1 MLNLFVKSVIFS
13 VIVPGIVAVLIPIL
27 IAGEKVT
34 ENIFFILPGLLL
46 LACGSIVYSWC
57 VWDFVSFGKGTPA
70 PIAAPKHLVVRG
82 LYHYSRNP
90 MYVGVLL
97 VISGWALIYSR
108 PAIFIYGLFVIICF
122 QMIIV
127 LYEEPRLHHIFG
139 RDFKKYRAKVNR
151 WLPDFL

>member
-27 IAGEKVT
+27 IAGEKIT
-34 ENIFFILPGLLL
+34 ENICFILSGLLL
-46 LACGSIVYSWC
+46 LASGAIVYSWC

-108 PAIFIYGLFVIICF
+108 PVIFIYGLFVIICF
-122 QMIIV
+122 QMFIV
-127 LYEEPRLHHIFG
+127 LYEEPRLYQIFG
-139 RDFKKYRAKVNR
+139 RDFNQYKAKVNR